1 MAEDD
6 NETLPVT
13 EPRRSRDGNRTD
25 EPEEGESG
33 DVVSGAPF
41 EDGAGSDGDPDDNP
55 EDGAESDRDGFE
67 REPTDWFDGEPDAKS
82 VERADSEPGEN
93 ADDADDTGDAG
104 DAGDGDSGDDAGDSE
119 AGSGDD
125 AAADL
130 DEDLDGNT
138 TADLDGDSDESGSP
152 GAEDASEGG
161 SGDHSSDEKTTLDRV
176 KAFARTHKRPLIV
189 ATVLL
194 VSLGVAGG
202 GIWYCYDRTETA
214 QAAEARHLVTYG
226 NERDLVNETMA
237 GAKTILDG
245 DENGEGRIT
254 TEQVTDPATLDALDT
269 ANELRRVSP
278 FLSVARSR
286 GTGVVIA
293 GRGNV
298 VGTAPL
304 DSILLRNAGVVT
316 TLAPAALVGRPFDLA
331 NPVGS
336 LVDALGGTAFCL
348 SPEQLARALD
358 RRARTH
364 EARRWS

>member
-13 EPRRSRDGNRTD
+13 EPRRSRDGDRTD

-55 EDGAESDRDGFE
+55 EDGSESDRDGSE

-104 DAGDGDSGDDAGDSE
+104 DGDSGDDAGDSE
-119 AGSGDD
+119 AGFGDD
-125 AAADL
+125 AA
-130 DEDLDGNT
+130 EDLGEDLGGDTDRDLGGDTDG
-138 TADLDGDSDESGSP
+138 DPDGDSDEDG
-152 GAEDASEGG
+152 GLDAKDASEGG
-161 SGDHSSDEKTTLDRV
+161 SGDPSSDEKTTLDRV
-176 KAFARTHKRPLIV
+176 KAFARTHKRPLSV
-189 ATVLL
+189 ATALL
-194 VSLGVAGG
+194 VSLCVAGG

-245 DENGEGRIT
+245 DENGEGQIT
-254 TEQVTDPATLDALDT
+254 AEQVTDPATLDALRAAYN
-269 ANELRRVSP
+269 ANKDASAVEP
-278 FLSVARSR
+278 W
-286 GTGVVIA
+286 
-293 GRGNV
+293 
-298 VGTAPL
+298 
-304 DSILLRNAGVVT
+304 DS
-316 TLAPAALVGRPFDLA
+316 PAAP
-331 NPVGS
+331 S
-336 LVDALGGTAFCL
+336 
-348 SPEQLARALD
+348 RAST
-358 RRARTH
+358 RRSTT
-364 EARRWS
+364 